1 MAGSFGGSIK
11 LTGESEY
18 TRALKTIT
26 SNLTVMASE
35 MKLVSAQ
42 YNSNDK
48 SIEALT
54 SRNNVLNKQIEEGKK
69 KVDVYRSALED
80 FKTQQ
85 DKNGAS
91 IMELMVKLENEKK
104 KLEELKSS
112 TSATSD
118 EIKAQEKVVAS
129 ATTKNTSSNQNVVQ
143 NNVQTKI
150 RILYSL
156 TEDSFR
162 RD

>member
-54 SRNNVLNKQIEEGKK
+54 SRNNVLNKSK
-69 KVDVYRSALED
+69 
-80 FKTQQ
+80 
-85 DKNGAS
+85 
-91 IMELMVKLENEKK
+91 
-104 KLEELKSS
+104 
-112 TSATSD
+112 
-118 EIKAQEKVVAS
+118 
-129 ATTKNTSSNQNVVQ
+129 
-143 NNVQTKI
+143 
-150 RILYSL
+150 
-156 TEDSFR
+156 
-162 RD
+162 